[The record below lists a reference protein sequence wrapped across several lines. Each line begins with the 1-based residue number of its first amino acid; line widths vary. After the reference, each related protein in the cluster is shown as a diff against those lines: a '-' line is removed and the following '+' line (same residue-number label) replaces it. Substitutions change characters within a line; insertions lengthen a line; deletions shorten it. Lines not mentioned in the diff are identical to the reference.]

1 MGEQQSRNTRTGI
14 SGVKNLLPLMQAA
27 LPEDLLQLLQLTGR
41 IAGDLSTRAF
51 IVGGVIRDILLGRK
65 SLDIDVV
72 IEGDAMRMAEA
83 LAPHAVDKL
92 VFNRAFTTAT
102 VPLRDGFHI
111 DFAAARTETYDAPGA
126 LPTVS
131 PATIEQDLRRR
142 DFTIN
147 SACASLVPASF
158 GEVSDPHGGLR
169 DMEIGLLKVL
179 HDGSFV
185 DDPTRII
192 RGIKYANRLK
202 FVFDHATLE
211 LAEEAICDGCF
222 KTISPHRLTDELR
235 ILFVEQ
241 MPWGAIWDLAQLCVL
256 TSVSPY
262 LSLSH
267 NALPILQRIES
278 LEGNL
283 RGCLPEGYRHW
294 IARLLLFMGNVP
306 ASELT
311 SSLAFF
317 DLDKNEA
324 SIVSQFITRRED
336 IASGL
341 NGLDRATDS
350 DLFELFSSI
359 PAEAGVVI
367 VATRRNKSAARAF
380 ERYWSALSTVRL
392 QISGEDVKEMGL
404 EEGPM
409 VGEVLRS
416 VLGARI
422 NGKIKGRQAELTMA
436 CELVTQA
443 NERLKNEQR
452 ER

>member
-1 MGEQQSRNTRTGI
+1 MGEQQSRNKRTSI

-27 LPEDLLQLLQLTGR
+27 LPEDLVQLLQLTGR

-51 IVGGVIRDILLGRK
+51 IVGGVVRDILLGRK

-83 LAPHAVDKL
+83 LSPHAAGKL

-102 VPLRDGFHI
+102 VPLREGFHI
-111 DFAAARTETYDAPGA
+111 DIAAARTETYEAPGA

-131 PATIEQDLRRR
+131 PAAIEQDLRRR

-147 SACASLVPASF
+147 SACASLTPASF
-158 GEVSDPHGGLR
+158 GDVFDPHGGLR

-179 HDGSFV
+179 HDRSFV

-192 RGIKYANRLK
+192 RGIKYVNRFK
-202 FVFDHATLE
+202 FVFDHKTLE
-211 LAEEAICDGCF
+211 LAEEAICDGCL

-235 ILFVEQ
+235 LLFVEQ
-241 MPWGAIWDLAQLCVL
+241 TPWGAIWDLAQLCVL

-278 LEGNL
+278 LESDL
-283 RGCLPEGYRHW
+283 SDYLPEGYRAW
-294 IARLLLFMGNVP
+294 LARLLLFMGNVP

-311 SSLAFF
+311 STLALF

-324 SIVSQFITRRED
+324 SIVSQFVTRGKD

-367 VATRRNKSAARAF
+367 AATFRNKSAAGAF
-380 ERYWSALSTVRL
+380 ERYWSVLSKTRL
-392 QISGEDVKEMGL
+392 EISGEDIKGMGI
-404 EEGPM
+404 EQGPL
-409 VGEVLRS
+409 VGEILRS
-416 VLGARI
+416 VLAAKI
-422 NGKIKGRQAELTMA
+422 NEKIKGRQAELAMA
-436 CELVTQA
+436 QELVTQA
-443 NERLKNEQR
+443 NERLKNEHC